1 MSKSLFRRMAFPIFA
16 ICALQLSACA
26 KPTGDAFHDPA
37 ENMNRKTHAVNKKLD
52 KALLRPAGNAYGA
65 LIGPVDDEIIN
76 NFTSNLSEPS
86 TIVNQILQGRLLRA
100 TKSTIRFAVNSTI
113 GMGGITNPSEDFGME
128 RDESDFGETLHV
140 WGVGEGAYVELPFYG
155 GSTTRDTVGIIV
167 DFAMDP
173 LDQIIPSKYKPYTIS
188 AKLVELAGDRNA
200 YGDVIDGVLY
210 GAEDSYASQRI
221 YYLQNR
227 RFQLNGGEIS
237 DADLENPY
245 DVE

>member
-1 MSKSLFRRMAFPIFA
+1 MSKSLFRRLAIPIFA
-16 ICALQLSACA
+16 LVALQLSACA

-37 ENMNRKTHAVNKKLD
+37 ENVNRKTHGLNKKLD

-65 LIGPVDDEIIN
+65 VIGPVGDEIIN
-76 NFTSNLSEPS
+76 DFASNMSEPS

-113 GMGGITNPSEDFGME
+113 GIAGITNPSADFGME

-155 GSTTRDTVGIIV
+155 GSTARDTIGIIV
-167 DFAMDP
+167 DFATDP
-173 LDQIIPSKYKPYTIS
+173 LNQVIPRKHKPFKTGV
-188 AKLVELAGDRNA
+188 KLVELAGDRDE
-200 YGDVIDGVLY
+200 YGEIIDGVLY
-210 GAEDSYASQRI
+210 GTEDSYASQRL

-227 RFQLNGGEIS
+227 RFYLSGGEIS

>member
-1 MSKSLFRRMAFPIFA
+1 MSKHLFRRMAVPFFA
-16 ICALQLSACA
+16 LCALQLSACA
-26 KPTGDAFHDPA
+26 KPTGDAYHDPA
-37 ENMNRKTHAVNKKLD
+37 EKFNRKTHELNKKLD

-76 NFTSNLSEPS
+76 NFASNMSEPS

-113 GMGGITNPSEDFGME
+113 GIGGITNPSADFGME

-155 GSTTRDTVGIIV
+155 GSTARDTVGIIV
-167 DFAMDP
+167 DFATDPMDHI
-173 LDQIIPSKYKPYTIS
+173 LPSKYKPHTT
-188 AKLVELAGDRNA
+188 AVKLIELAGDRDE

-210 GAEDSYASQRI
+210 ETEDSYASQRL

-227 RFQLNGGEIS
+227 RFQLSGGEIS

>member
-1 MSKSLFRRMAFPIFA
+1 MSKSLFRRMAVPLFA
-16 ICALQLSACA
+16 LCSLQLSACA
-26 KPTGDAFHDPA
+26 KPTGDAYHDPA
-37 ENMNRKTHAVNKKLD
+37 EKFNRKTHELNKKLD

-76 NFTSNLSEPS
+76 NFASNMSEPS

-113 GMGGITNPSEDFGME
+113 GIGGITNPSADFGME

-140 WGVGEGAYVELPFYG
+140 WGLGEGAYVELPFYG
-155 GSTTRDTVGIIV
+155 GSTARDSIGIVV

-173 LDQIIPSKYKPYTIS
+173 MDHILPKKYKPHTITV
-188 AKLVELAGDRNA
+188 KLVELAGDRDE

-210 GAEDSYASQRI
+210 ETEDSYASQRL

-227 RFQLNGGEIS
+227 RFQLSGGEIS

>member
-1 MSKSLFRRMAFPIFA
+1 MTKSFFRRMAIPVFT

-26 KPTGDAFHDPA
+26 KPTGDDFHDPA
-37 ENMNRKTHAVNKKLD
+37 ENFNRKTHELNKKLD
-52 KALLRPAGNAYGA
+52 KALLRPAGNAYGS
-65 LIGPVDDEIIN
+65 IISPVDDEIIN
-76 NFTSNLSEPS
+76 NFASNLSEPS
-86 TIVNQILQGRLLRA
+86 TIANQILQGRLLRA

-113 GMGGITNPSEDFGME
+113 GIGGIVNPAADFGLE

-140 WGVGEGAYVELPFYG
+140 WGVGEGAYIELPFYG
-155 GSTTRDTVGIIV
+155 GSTARDTVGIIV
-167 DFAMDP
+167 DFATDP
-173 LDQIIPSKYKPYTIS
+173 LDHVIASKHKPYKTGV
-188 AKLVELAGDRNA
+188 KLVELAGDRDA

-210 GAEDSYASQRI
+210 GTEDSYASQRL

-227 RFQLNGGEIS
+227 RFQLSGGEIS